1 MRTIPILAVIVV
13 ALVATGCS
21 SGGKAK
27 PTSTPTAA
35 ASAVATTPTAV
46 LSASV
51 TVVATA
57 EPSTDANAAFPSR
70 CSALVSNSDVDA
82 LAAQHLQLVADS
94 VAGTSGSV
102 SQLVCRFQGSNTGS
116 DTAIIIVAAGY
127 VDASAAHDDDALARK
142 AAEGQGGSFTP
153 RSGVGDEA
161 YVFQY
166 PAVSGVAARKGRFSV
181 SIGVGKLL
189 GVPAP
194 GEFDP
199 LLRSLF
205 AKLGG

>member
-1 MRTIPILAVIVV
+1 MRIAAILAVMAV
-13 ALVATGCS
+13 ASIAVGCS
-21 SGGKAK
+21 GNSKAK
-27 PTSTPTAA
+27 PTSTSTAA

-46 LSASV
+46 LSAGV

-57 EPSTDANAAFPSR
+57 EPSTAANAPFPGR
-70 CSALVSNSDVDA
+70 CSALVVNAGVDA
-82 LAAQHLQLVADS
+82 LAVQHLQLVADS

-102 SQLVCRFQGSNTGS
+102 SQLVCRFQGNGTGS

-127 VDASAAHDDDALARK
+127 ADASAAHDDDALARQ

-153 RSGVGDEA
+153 RSGIGDEA
-161 YVFQY
+161 YSFQY

-189 GVPAP
+189 GAPAP

-199 LLRSLF
+199 LLQSLF
-205 AKLGG
+205 TKLGG